1 MYFKILKPIAALL
14 LSLFALSNNAFAD
27 ISDKEEATAFAGFI
41 QDLVH
46 TAQTAKTGVICNFG
60 SDEISR
66 IISQD
71 KTVIDL
77 SSEPSKFA
85 SCKAIY
91 VATGMRK
98 GISADIAKF
107 NKNKI
112 MTVAIFDE
120 FTENGGM
127 VQVQMGRRSFEL
139 ILNSKTVKES
149 SVRLNALSMS
159 LVIN

>member
-1 MYFKILKPIAALL
+1 MSQDA
-14 LSLFALSNNAFAD
+14 SAD
-27 ISDKEEATAFAGFI
+27 SIDKEEAIAFAGFI
-41 QDLVH
+41 KDLVH
-46 TAQTAKTGVICNFG
+46 TTQTVKPGAICHVG

-66 IISQD
+66 IIDQD
-71 KTVIDL
+71 KATIDL
-77 SSEPSKFA
+77 DLEPSRFT

-91 VATGMRK
+91 IATAMKK
-98 GISADIAKF
+98 GVGSDIAKF

-112 MTVAIFDE
+112 MTIAIFDE

-139 ILNSKTVKES
+139 ILNAKLAKES

>member
-1 MYFKILKPIAALL
+1 MYFKILKPITALL
-14 LSLFALSNNAFAD
+14 LSLFALSNDAFAD
-27 ISDKEEATAFAGFI
+27 ITDKEEATAFAGFI
-41 QDLVH
+41 QDLV
-46 TAQTAKTGVICNFG
+46 QTTQTVKPGVICHFG

-66 IISQD
+66 IIDQN
-71 KTVIDL
+71 KTAIDL
-77 SSEPSKFA
+77 DREPAKFT

-98 GISADIAKF
+98 GISSDIAKF

-112 MTVAIFDE
+112 MTIAIFDE

-139 ILNSKTVKES
+139 ILNSKTAKES